1 MNTEMAYLL
10 GMICGNGEIQRTS
23 VNTVISIEIPHKK
36 LETEE
41 VHDVKLYVKASIA
54 DIRNIIEPLIGAG
67 LDFIQNPSST
77 ILSFTKPNTDYLI
90 REINRF
96 IGNAVSHNDISI
108 HEDIFEC
115 SVDERRQ
122 FLKGFADVTG
132 YIRRSNAYSNKY
144 DF

>member
-77 ILSFTKPNTDYLI
+77 IYRLFNT
-90 REINRF
+90 
-96 IGNAVSHNDISI
+96 
-108 HEDIFEC
+108 
-115 SVDERRQ
+115 
-122 FLKGFADVTG
+122 
-132 YIRRSNAYSNKY
+132 
-144 DF
+144 